1 MDQEDWAED
10 FRAVLLCPVPGLY
23 GTCLRL
29 YRAQV
34 LPRSCLCPDTS
45 PLLRLCSYV
54 VCIFRSVPI
63 KCTCICEVRGQLQ
76 AYFRSQLQLFFWLVG
91 FVLLCE
97 MDRFPGFVCFCF
109 FSRNL
114 PVWSVCWPVSFR
126 VFLSPGFLFGFRGF
140 ELLASFLCNKHFA
153 EKSPLSCLTSARSF
167 TGAVSEVPTT
177 IDQTPGW
184 WFFGTDVSLLKDISA
199 CLASSAEKGL

>member
-34 LPRSCLCPDTS
+34 LPRSSLCPDTS

-76 AYFRSQLQLFFWLVG
+76 AYFRSQLQLFFGWLVLFCCVRWIDFRVL
-91 FVLLCE
+91 FV
-97 MDRFPGFVCFCF
+97 FCF
-109 FSRNL
+109 FPGIYQFGRFAGQWVSGSFCPLAFYLGSEDLNSWLHSYATSTLLKKVLSPVWRL
-114 PVWSVCWPVSFR
+114 PVR
-126 VFLSPGFLFGFRGF
+126 
-140 ELLASFLCNKHFA
+140 LLGQCQRYQQ
-153 EKSPLSCLTSARSF
+153 P
-167 TGAVSEVPTT
+167 
-177 IDQTPGW
+177 
-184 WFFGTDVSLLKDISA
+184 
-199 CLASSAEKGL
+199 